1 MVKTVHKNTENEKI
15 RLKSE
20 KALDKVGKK
29 EYNTSITFWMWRDH
43 TESEV
48 GVVKQIITMSG
59 RFYYYRHTGYL
70 CIRDL

>member
-1 MVKTVHKNTENEKI
+1 MKNMHKNTENEKI
-15 RLKSE
+15 QLKSE
-20 KALDKVGKK
+20 KALDKGEKK
-29 EYNTSITFWMWRDH
+29 EYNTPITSKMWRYYY
-43 TESEV
+43 TGSGV